1 MTLNFKTRN
10 PALNKIS
17 NKRDFVNLNKCFASF
32 ILVIVSINSNLTA
45 QLRLLPLE
53 HFYRDR
59 VFGVTLESDT
69 TETKNHEYR
78 NFGAFFPVLESES
91 YRVNVLSEPTNRKTW
106 FGRKLFDEH
115 FYEYQN
121 DEFFV
126 TFDILADLTIG
137 RDLWNPENKN
147 YFINTRGVHV
157 NGGIGKYFGFFSNLR
172 ENQARF
178 LEYQVDELRKGSQT
192 VINSI
197 GNQVQSGAFVSGG
210 ARTKGF
216 KGDGFDFAYAT
227 GGVLYRPFKTLVIS
241 FGNNPIF
248 IGAGHRSLFYSDH
261 SNMFPHLRTS
271 WRLNRFF
278 SAEIIYAQHLNLIH
292 MQLNTP
298 RTERLYEKKGF
309 TIKYINFAPLKSL
322 QLSLFEGT
330 SWLRYDNDNV
340 RKVHTLY
347 YNPLPFINTIVLS
360 QQGSRHKTILGGQIL
375 WNPLLSLHLYSQV
388 AYDEA
393 FVSEPS
399 IQIGTRLAEPF
410 QIRDLH
416 ILLEA
421 NRIPKRAYGHNNP
434 RLNYINNNISL
445 AHPMGAGVDEIVG
458 RISYEW
464 RRIGIS
470 LQANAIRTV
479 QNMADGVNGIPL
491 APRPIPSN
499 ANFQKVLIR
508 FGQIDL
514 LYRFNK
520 KSNLQVFS
528 TMLFRQERI
537 SGNTNETLY
546 LGFGMRTPLSNR
558 YFDL

>member
-1 MTLNFKTRN
+1 MPLNLKTRY
-10 PALNKIS
+10 PVLTKTT
-17 NKRDFVNLNKCFASF
+17 NKRDFVNATKCFASI
-32 ILVIVSINSNLTA
+32 ILIIFGTNQNLTA

-59 VFGVTLESDT
+59 VFGVTLEPDS
-69 TETKNHEYR
+69 TKTIKNQSS

-91 YRVNVLSEPTNRKTW
+91 YQVRQLNRPTNRTTW

-126 TFDILADLTIG
+126 TFDILANLSIG
-137 RDLWNPENKN
+137 RDLRDPDNKN

-172 ENQARF
+172 ENQARY
-178 LEYQVDELRKGSQT
+178 LDYQVNELRKGGQT
-192 VINSI
+192 IIASN

-216 KGDGFDFAYAT
+216 KGDGFDFAYVT
-227 GGVLYRPFKTLVIS
+227 GGVLFMPVKNLVLS

-278 SAEIIYAQHLNLIH
+278 NAEIIYAQHLNLIR
-292 MQLNTP
+292 MELNTP
-298 RTERLYEKKGF
+298 RTERLFEKKGF
-309 TIKYINFAPLKSL
+309 TVKYINFTPIKSL

-330 SWLRYDNDNV
+330 SWLRYDNDNIEQ
-340 RKVHTLY
+340 VHPLY
-347 YNPLPFINTIVLS
+347 YNPLPLLNTAILS
-360 QQGSRHKTILGGQIL
+360 QQGERHKTILGGQIL
-375 WNPLLSLHLYSQV
+375 WNPFRSLHLYSQI

-393 FVSEPS
+393 FVSDPS

-410 QIRDLH
+410 RVRNLH
-416 ILLEA
+416 VLLEA
-421 NRIPKRAYGHNNP
+421 NRIPETAYRHNNP

-445 AHPMGAGVDEIVG
+445 AHPMGVGVDEIVG
-458 RISYEW
+458 RINYEW
-464 RRIGIS
+464 KRIGIS
-470 LQANAIRTV
+470 VQANAIRSV
-479 QNMADGVNGIPL
+479 QNTVNGVNGIPL
-491 APRPIPSN
+491 APRPVPSN
-499 ANFQKVLIR
+499 ANFQEVVIG

-520 KSNLQVFS
+520 RSNLQVF
-528 TMLFRQERI
+528 TTVLFRQERI
-537 SGNTNETLY
+537 SGNINETFY